1 MNTKTILFLAIS
13 SFLFSCGGGEAVNLK
28 LNVSAGDV
36 FESRVIV
43 DQKITTSAMGM
54 KLDVDQVM
62 DVYQTLT
69 VKAVDNDG
77 NTTMESVT
85 DRFVM
90 KQNMPM
96 MGTPIN
102 VEFDTDNPEKAGAIG
117 ESMAPYFQKMKGLT
131 YQLALDPRGKLIRS
145 DIQEVYK
152 KLGMDS
158 LSEQGGNK
166 TPEGNSEQYM
176 TILPD
181 KPLKKGDKYVVELP
195 STGAGFAQKNT
206 YTVKEISA
214 DIVTFE
220 VAGEFI
226 PAKSEKLE
234 GATVEVSGTQ
244 TGTVQIDRKTGMTVK
259 SDLKQDLKMN
269 ITSMGM
275 SMPTTSTGTIT
286 FTCTKK

>member
-1 MNTKTILFLAIS
+1 MNTKTFLFLALS
-13 SFLFSCGGGEAVNLK
+13 SFLFSCGGGEAVELK
-28 LNVSAGDV
+28 LKVSTGDV
-36 FESRVIV
+36 FESRVTV
-43 DQKITTSAMGM
+43 DQKVTTSAMGM
-54 KLDVDQVM
+54 TLDVDQVM
-62 DVYQTLT
+62 NVYQTIT
-69 VKAVDNDG
+69 VKAVDSEG

-131 YQLALDPRGKLIRS
+131 YQLVLDTRGTLISS
-145 DIQEVYK
+145 DMQEVYK

-158 LSEQGGNK
+158 LSGQGGNK

-181 KPLKKGDKYVVELP
+181 KPLKKGDKYVIELP
-195 STGAGFAQKNT
+195 STGAGFTQKNT
-206 YTVKEISA
+206 YTVKEITA
-214 DIVTFE
+214 DLVTFE
-220 VAGEFI
+220 VAGEFN
-226 PAKSEKLE
+226 PAKADKPE

-275 SMPTTSTGTIT
+275 SMPTTSTGTTT